1 MLVAYLR
8 QHTSA
13 YVNVY
18 RESLVSCK
26 VAVSTSQHTS
36 ADVSIGFPARLRS
49 ILSTCQSRW
58 GRFVGQRYS
67 AMGQRRT
74 YGRELGS
81 PGGQR
86 VNRRYSAP
94 LQHTSAY
101 VSIRQRTCPR
111 ALDSACRRSTW
122 RHSRRTTR
130 WLRLPF
136 STGRERTGRSL
147 AFHGIL
153 QHTSVYV
160 SIRQYTSA
168 YVSGASHFTAHTHDH
183 EGVEGAE

>member
-13 YVNVY
+13 YVSVY

-26 VAVSTSQHTS
+26 VAVSISQQTS
-36 ADVSIGFPARLRS
+36 ALVYLQGCGQFCRHDSPDGGDSWATGIR
-49 ILSTCQSRW
+49 RW
-58 GRFVGQRYS
+58 GRDVH
-67 AMGQRRT
+67 MGESWHHQVDNVSIVDIVPPCSIR
-74 YGRELGS
+74 
-81 PGGQR
+81 
-86 VNRRYSAP
+86 
-94 LQHTSAY
+94 QHTSAY
-101 VSIRQRTCPR
+101 VSIRLYTCLR

-147 AFHGIL
+147 AFHCIR
-153 QHTSVYV
+153 QHTSAYV

-168 YVSGASHFTAHTHDH
+168 YVSVRDPL
-183 EGVEGAE
+183 